1 MKQSY
6 LNAGLTISSLIV
18 LTFVV
23 SAILGTSSFTI
34 LAFAGNLLVYLFFFV
49 GFQVI
54 LPILTGYLTRKYGM
68 TWLDDKFGS
77 NYRDRIPGWLHI
89 LIAVVLGLVVGLA
102 WMKLTPLIAFIPSL
116 SVWPPVEFF
125 RWTASKELINY
136 SVVIWPAISFAV
148 SYLFT
153 HSDISD

>member
-6 LNAGLTISSLIV
+6 LNAGLTVIGLIV

-23 SAILGTSSFTI
+23 SAILGTSPLTI
-34 LAFAGNLLVYLFFFV
+34 LTFAGNLLVYLFFFV

-77 NYRDRIPGWLHI
+77 NYRDRIPGWLH
-89 LIAVVLGLVVGLA
+89 VLLAITFGLLVGLT

-116 SVWPPVEFF
+116 SVWPLEFF

-136 SVVIWPAISFAV
+136 GVTVWPALSFAV
-148 SYLFT
+148 SYMFT